1 MKDPQP
7 ETQPRAHPAGT
18 RLRVCQVVFSLE
30 PGGLEN
36 GVVNLSNGLDPD
48 RFETEIVCL
57 ERVGAFADRLREGIR
72 VTCLDK
78 PPGLSPATM
87 TRFAAH
93 LRRRRPDLLH
103 THNLGPLVQ
112 AYAARTLAALRLPIL
127 HGEHGTLR
135 PEDLSPRRL
144 RLRRWLYRRCARVHT
159 VSASLCQHLEQLGLP
174 SDRIVSLLNGVDAER
189 FRPPANRAAA
199 KEIIGLP
206 RDSFVVGMVG
216 RLIPSKRHQLLLE
229 AFARIGPTEPRM
241 RLLLLGDGGEA
252 REAVLSA
259 IQEHPLR
266 ERIHWV
272 GHQAEPAP
280 FYQAMDLLAMP
291 SSVEGLSNALLE
303 AMACGV
309 PCLAHPACGATEV
322 VADGKNGLLRAMDRP
337 EEIAA
342 ALAEVLAR
350 PDTLASMAR
359 EARVRVETDFS
370 LEAMVARY
378 ARLFGELAG
387 SR

>member
-1 MKDPQP
+1 MQDPQP
-7 ETQPRAHPAGT
+7 KSQPDT
-18 RLRVCQVVFSLE
+18 RLGRSRLRIAQVVFSLE

-57 ERVGAFADRLREGIR
+57 ERVGAFAERLRPGIA
-72 VTCLDK
+72 VSCLDK

-87 TRFAAH
+87 ARFAAH

-112 AYAARTLAALRLPIL
+112 AFGARTLAGRRIPIL
-127 HGEHGTLR
+127 HGEHGVLR
-135 PEDLSPRRL
+135 AEDLSPRRL
-144 RLRRWLYRRCARVHT
+144 LLRKWLYRRCARVHT
-159 VSASLCQHLEQLGLP
+159 VSASLRHHLKEIGLP
-174 SDRIVSLLNGVDAER
+174 ADHVVSLLNGVDVAR
-189 FRPPANRAAA
+189 FRPPASRAAA
-199 KEIIGLP
+199 KELIGLP
-206 RDSFVVGMVG
+206 RDALVVGMVG
-216 RLIPSKRHQLLLE
+216 RLIPSKRHGLLLQ
-229 AFARIGPTEPRM
+229 AFAEIGASVPQL

-280 FYQAMDLLAMP
+280 YYAAMDLLAMP

-322 VADGKNGLLRAMDRP
+322 VADGKNGLLRSMDRVG
-337 EEIAA
+337 ELAD
-342 ALAEVLAR
+342 ALGEALAR
-350 PDTLASMAR
+350 PELLAAMAR
-359 EARVRVETDFS
+359 EARVRVEADFS

-378 ARLFGELAG
+378 ARLFEELAEG
-387 SR
+387 G